1 MMSTNFKRHFYIGR
15 VLNVHKQQRV
25 VAMGLS
31 TTVSSLSYLAL
42 WVYLP
47 LQVQSV
53 SKLGS
58 WFLIHLQAPNND
70 SDDEMKE
77 ETMLTFT
84 GHYHGHELQ
93 PYTLINHQVYHFRP
107 GSFTERTWQLQVLQY
122 SFHSLKRQP
131 GKLLRWDSRFMQV
144 EWLESSTYAVFNETI
159 VWSVRI
165 SENSW
170 KFDYFA
176 DMWWPLSHLAQNL
189 CEWAIALHGRDT
201 RPFWQLTME

>member
-1 MMSTNFKRHFYIGR
+1 MLLENMYLFLPSYYSSNYIFPGFI
-15 VLNVHKQQRV
+15 
-25 VAMGLS
+25 S
-31 TTVSSLSYLAL
+31 
-42 WVYLP
+42 P

-53 SKLGS
+53 SKLGF

-93 PYTLINHQVYHFRP
+93 PHTLINHQVYHFRP

-122 SFHSLKRQP
+122 GFHSLKKQP
-131 GKLLRWDSRFMQV
+131 GKLSRRWDSRFPQV

-159 VWSVRI
+159 PWSARI
-165 SENSW
+165 LENSR
-170 KFDYFA
+170 KIDYFA
-176 DMWWPLSHLAQNL
+176 DTWWLLSH
-189 CEWAIALHGRDT
+189 I
-201 RPFWQLTME
+201 

>member
-15 VLNVHKQQRV
+15 VLNVHKQQQV

-70 SDDEMKE
+70 SDDEME
-77 ETMLTFT
+77 EKTVPTFT
-84 GHYHGHELQ
+84 RHYHGHELHTCV
-93 PYTLINHQVYHFRP
+93 PINHQIYHFGP
-107 GSFTERTWQLQVLQY
+107 GSFVERTWQLQVLQY

-170 KFDYFA
+170 K
-176 DMWWPLSHLAQNL
+176 
-189 CEWAIALHGRDT
+189 
-201 RPFWQLTME
+201 